1 MSKQNTNDEKILQL
15 KAQIK
20 EKKSKLK
27 GKKRFTPVTNC
38 SLELRGIR
46 YNLNVSNKEQ
56 LTTLLLE
63 LNLFKMSAIDLD
75 LEDEYVVSGFS
86 IDEWIKDIKAKL
98 EIIKYEEE
106 DRKLKLLE
114 NKLHVLLSSEKQVSL
129 AIEEIE
135 SMI

>member
-20 EKKSKLK
+20 EKKGKLK

-46 YNLNVSNKEQ
+46 YNLNILNKEQ

-63 LNLFKMSAIDLD
+63 LNLFKMSAIYLE
-75 LEDEYVVSGFS
+75 LEDDYIVSGFS
-86 IDEWIKDIKAKL
+86 VDEWIKDIKAKL

-114 NKLHVLLSSEKQVSL
+114 NKLHVLLSNEKQVSL

>member
-1 MSKQNTNDEKILQL
+1 MNKQNTNDEKILQL

-38 SLELRGIR
+38 SLELEGVR

-56 LTTLLLE
+56 LINLMIR
-63 LNLFKMSAIDLD
+63 LNMYRMSAIDLD
-75 LEDEYVVSGFS
+75 LEDEYIVSGFS
-86 IDEWIKDIKAKL
+86 VDEWITDIRLKL
-98 EIIKYEEE
+98 EILKYEEE
-106 DRKLKLLE
+106 DRKLKVLE
-114 NKLHVLLSSEKQVSL
+114 SKLHNLLSLDKKVEL
-129 AIEEIE
+129 EIGEIE

>member
-20 EKKSKLK
+20 EKKGKLK

-46 YNLNVSNKEQ
+46 YNLNILNKEQ

-63 LNLFKMSAIDLD
+63 LNLFKMSAIYLE
-75 LEDEYVVSGFS
+75 LEDDYIVSGFS
-86 IDEWIKDIKAKL
+86 VDEWIKDIKAKL